1 VAFRL
6 GNTKRS
12 GILATSFVDGRL
24 DSFLDFSGD
33 LFVGKQLLDDSDVTS
48 HACYEERRHA
58 IFSCYSGVDIVIKQ
72 LLHDSN
78 VSIRTCHEE
87 TRHAFFICFCRVSAI
102 IQKPINDFRVPFL
115 ARYEKT
121 RHIIIV
127 HAVYVATFLPDS
139 FGCIK
144 FTIVASIPNRSISVR
159 GLEIDTFRFLFQE
172 SIQECS
178 AFNLWRND
186 CM

>member
-1 VAFRL
+1 
-6 GNTKRS
+6 
-12 GILATSFVDGRL
+12 
-24 DSFLDFSGD
+24 
-33 LFVGKQLLDDSDVTS
+33 LFIG
-48 HACYEERRHA
+48 
-58 IFSCYSGVDIVIKQ
+58 KQ

-78 VSIRTCHEE
+78 VSILTCLEE

-102 IQKPINDFRVPFL
+102 IQKPINDFSVPFL
-115 ARYEKT
+115 ARYFKT
-121 RHIIIV
+121 RRTLIV
-127 HAVYVATFLPDS
+127 HAVYIATFVPDS

-144 FTIVASIPNRSISVR
+144 ISIGASLPNRSDPIR
-159 GLEIDTFRFLFQE
+159 GLEMDTFRFLFQE